1 MFIKKKDYKNLLEEL
16 RIANARGNI
25 WQGLYGDMLERLKGE
40 IKESDTWREAY
51 IKLYNET
58 KEK

>member
-1 MFIKKKDYKNLLEEL
+1 MFIKRKDYENLLEEL

-25 WQGLYGDMLERLKGE
+25 WQGLYDDMVERLNGE
-40 IKESDTWREAY
+40 AKESNKWREAY
-51 IKLYNET
+51 MKLYNET